1 MSDVWCRKECYIK
14 FDKVQDLRNIDTS
27 IVPEN
32 YAYHSVALTSY
43 SFELLIRGDDFLL
56 ETVGLDSFDRD
67 FQQML
72 QLAQLISLEI

>member
-1 MSDVWCRKECYIK
+1 MSDVWCCKECYIK

-67 FQQML
+67 F
-72 QLAQLISLEI
+72 